1 MSSEQ
6 LPASGE
12 ITRILWALRDGEAE
26 ALSRLMYV
34 VYPSLRR
41 LAADLIRNERPG
53 HTLGPTELVHEM
65 LLSMLLDRDAHFE
78 NRRHFFACTARKMRQ
93 LLIDHARKRQA
104 VRNGGTYRRTDL
116 SEVDVFLAT
125 EQDVSAI
132 LAMNDL
138 IEKLAATDP
147 RAAEVLDLRYVW
159 GFTSAEVAEMVGVN
173 ERTVDRDW
181 QFARKWLARQL
192 RGADA
197 AAAGQG

>member
-1 MSSEQ
+1 MDSHEQ
-6 LPASGE
+6 PSSGE
-12 ITRILWALRDGEAE
+12 ITGILWALRDGQSE

-41 LAADLIRNERPG
+41 LAADLIRRERRG

-65 LLSMLLDRDAHFE
+65 LLSLLIDKDICFE
-78 NRRHFFACTARKMRQ
+78 NRRHFFACTAQKMRQ
-93 LLIDHARKRQA
+93 LLIDYARKRRA
-104 VRNGGTYRRTDL
+104 VRHGGEYKRADL
-116 SEVDVFLAT
+116 SEADGFLAT
-125 EQDVSAI
+125 EQDISAI

-159 GFTSAEVAEMVGVN
+159 GFTSAEVAELVGVN

-181 QFARKWLARQL
+181 QFARKWLARHL
-192 RGADA
+192 RGDQAVA
-197 AAAGQG
+197 TGA